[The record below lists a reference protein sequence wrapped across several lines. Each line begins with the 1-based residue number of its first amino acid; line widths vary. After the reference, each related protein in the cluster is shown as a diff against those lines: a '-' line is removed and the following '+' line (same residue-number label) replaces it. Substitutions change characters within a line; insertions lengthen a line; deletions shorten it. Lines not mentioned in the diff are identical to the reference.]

1 MSLGFRLRNID
12 ETRNNFLEEKKQNDL
27 MSRKHKKVCAT
38 LNYIEHFLMLDS
50 TIKVCISTSAFA
62 SLIGTPIR
70 IMSSALQTKLC
81 LIAQVS
87 N

>member
-1 MSLGFRLRNID
+1 MKQK
-12 ETRNNFLEEKKQNDL
+12 KKQNDL
-27 MSRKHKKVCAT
+27 MSRKHKKVC

-50 TIKVCISTSAFA
+50 TIKVYISISAFA
-62 SLIGTPIR
+62 SLIGTPVG
-70 IMSSALQTKLC
+70 IMSSALQIKLC